1 MKSSVR
7 FRFLILTVLAFVSVV
22 TPNMASANSNHNIQ
36 LIEQF
41 VEEQQELSNIPGLS
55 LVIVEKGKTVYRKG
69 FGYADLQSKKP
80 ITSDTLFE
88 IGSTTKAFTG
98 LAIMQLEKEGLLERT
113 DDIQEY
119 IPWLKL
125 TYQGKPQSITIDQL
139 LHHTSG
145 IPSNSIAR
153 IPESNAD
160 NALELT
166 VRTLVN
172 QPLNRKSGSSFEY
185 ATINYDVLG
194 LVIETVTKTPY
205 DVYMKQ
211 QILEPLGMNSTF
223 AGRHQVHSG
232 MEMASGYKIGFMQAL
247 AYTAPTYRGNTPA
260 GYFVT
265 NANDIAK
272 WMNVQL
278 GSDPSNTIH
287 QEVIRASHIPDQTV
301 APFDQDTYY
310 ASGWEIKEKNN
321 ERYISHAGQNPNFTS
336 YFIMNPEEQ
345 VGVAVFSNLNTS
357 YTTAIGQ
364 GVMALWEG
372 KKVTTVHTDS
382 YQKLDQIVTIAC
394 IIVAGAGIIIFLSTL
409 MMLRKLVARQRI
421 RASLNGKRLLL
432 LLVHTLIVAGI
443 ITATILLPKWLLGGL
458 PWSFIHVWAPTSIT
472 VFLYIVIAVSLIYYV
487 MGVLRCLTIKRT
499 IAGKV
504 FHPTLM
510 DN

>member
-1 MKSSVR
+1 MKC
-7 FRFLILTVLAFVSVV
+7 FRILIMTVLAFVSVV
-22 TPNMASANSNHNIQ
+22 TPNTASANSNRSIQ

-55 LVIVEKGKTVYRKG
+55 LVIVEKGETVYQKG

-80 ITSDTLFE
+80 VTSNTLFE
-88 IGSTTKAFTG
+88 IGSTSKAFTG
-98 LAIMQLEKEGLLERT
+98 LAIMQLEREGLLKRT
-113 DDIQEY
+113 DDVQMY

-125 TYQGKPQSITIDQL
+125 TYQGEPQTITIDQL

-145 IPSNSIAR
+145 IPSNSITR
-153 IPESNAD
+153 IPESTAD

-194 LVIETVTKTPY
+194 LVIETVTKTPF

-211 QILEPLGMNSTF
+211 KILEPLGMNSTF
-223 AGRHQVHSG
+223 VGRHQMHSG
-232 MEMASGYKIGFMQAL
+232 MEMASGYKIGFMQAQ
-247 AYTAPTYRGNTPA
+247 AYTAPIYRGNIPA
-260 GYFVT
+260 GYFIT

-278 GSDPSNTIH
+278 GYDPSNTIH
-287 QEVIRASHIPDQTV
+287 QEVFRASHIPDQTV

-321 ERYISHAGQNPNFTS
+321 ERYVSHAGQNPNFTS
-336 YFIMNPEEQ
+336 YIILKPEEH
-345 VGVAVFSNLNTS
+345 VGVAVFSNLSTS
-357 YTTAIGQ
+357 HTTAIGQ

-372 KKVTTVHTDS
+372 EKLPTIHTDG
-382 YQKLDQIVTIAC
+382 YQKLDQIVTVAC
-394 IIVAGAGIIIFLSTL
+394 IVLVGAGIMFLLSIL
-409 MMLRKLVARQRI
+409 MMLRKLVTKQRI

-432 LLVHTLIVAGI
+432 LLVHTLIVVGI
-443 ITATILLPKWLLGGL
+443 IAFTIMLPNLLLGGL

-472 VFLYIVIAVSLIYYV
+472 VLLYIVIAISLIYFV
-487 MGVLRCLTIKRT
+487 MGVLRCLTIKRNT
-499 IAGKV
+499 AGED
-504 FHPTLM
+504 FHSIV
-510 DN
+510 NG